1 MCCQINDL
9 FPFCSKKL
17 IHQGELECWGNLSQS
32 ECFRLCRM
40 RDVLLILLS
49 QAVRFNSRQSSG
61 ESMKVYAFS
70 IGHVLL
76 TGEKVSDF
84 LKLGTMLALTK
95 HFSASKM
102 KSILYIIWIYLSQ
115 IFITRNHNS
124 IKCRIRVA

>member
-40 RDVLLILLS
+40 RDVLLTLLS
-49 QAVRFNSRQSSG
+49 QAVGFNSRQSSG
-61 ESMKVYAFS
+61 ESLKVYAFS

-84 LKLGTMLALTK
+84 FKAWNYVSTYKA
-95 HFSASKM
+95 F
-102 KSILYIIWIYLSQ
+102 LSNQ
-115 IFITRNHNS
+115 DEEHPLHNLDLS
-124 IKCRIRVA
+124 

>member
-1 MCCQINDL
+1 MTCFLSAVRSSFI
-9 FPFCSKKL
+9 KR
-17 IHQGELECWGNLSQS
+17 ELECWRNLSQP

-49 QAVRFNSRQSSG
+49 QAVGFNSRQCSG

-84 LKLGTMLALTK
+84 LKLGTMLALTE

-102 KSILYIIWIYLSQ
+102 KQSVLYIIWIYLTQ

-124 IKCRIRVA
+124 SVF